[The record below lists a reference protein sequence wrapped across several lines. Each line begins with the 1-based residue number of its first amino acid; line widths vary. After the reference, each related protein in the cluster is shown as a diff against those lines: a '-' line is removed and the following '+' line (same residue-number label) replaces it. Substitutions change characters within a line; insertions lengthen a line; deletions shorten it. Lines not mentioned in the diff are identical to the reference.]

1 MGRRRK
7 HKRKRHRVH
16 GQYADRRSIHRSEKD
31 GVNGTVSS
39 TKPLSYGGNLIDGFQ
54 LTFENG
60 RITDVKA
67 EQGEEILKELIET
80 DEGSH
85 YLGEIALVAHDSPI
99 SKSNIL
105 FYNTLF
111 DENASNHLAIGSA
124 YAFNIEGGKQ
134 MSREE
139 LAKEGLNESITHV
152 DFMIGSG
159 EMNIDGITA
168 DGKREPIF
176 RNGNWAI

>member
-1 MGRRRK
+1 M
-7 HKRKRHRVH
+7 
-16 GQYADRRSIHRSEKD
+16 
-31 GVNGTVSS
+31 
-39 TKPLSYGGNLIDGFQ
+39 
-54 LTFENG
+54 
-60 RITDVKA
+60 
-67 EQGEEILKELIET
+67 ET

-105 FYNTLF
+105 FTTHCLMKCLKPPR
-111 DENASNHLAIGSA
+111 DRQCIRIQHRRR
-124 YAFNIEGGKQ
+124 KQ

-168 DGKREPIF
+168 DGKESRYSETATGRYKAF
-176 RNGNWAI
+176 RKKDLRNF